1 MELQQLRYVLA
12 VAEERN
18 FTRAAAK
25 THVVQSA
32 LSHQIKALEREL
44 GVRLFARTSRRV
56 ELTSAGRAFAAGA
69 RATLDAAERSVAE
82 AVAATGQMRGSLT
95 VGAIPTVTRLD
106 LVSVLG
112 EFHRS
117 HPQVSIGMSV
127 GGSLD
132 FIDRIRAGALDVAV
146 LGLPEDVEP
155 TGVASTVLAREK
167 LVAVLGPNHRFA
179 GRRRLRLADLADE
192 PFVDFPSDSPGR
204 SQSDRAFA
212 EAGLTRTV
220 AFESMLVDMML
231 DLIAQG
237 LGIALLA
244 PAVVPDG
251 RGLVTVPVTD
261 GPRRVEYLAWSEF
274 NPSPA
279 ASAFVESALASVDAE
294 PATVESLPGSR

>member
-56 ELTSAGRAFAAGA
+56 ELTESGRAFVAGA
-69 RATLDAAERSVAE
+69 RATQDAPDRTVTE

-106 LVSVLG
+106 LTGVLG
-112 EFHRS
+112 RFHRTYP
-117 HPQVSIGMSV
+117 HVSIGMSV

-132 FIDRIRAGALDVAV
+132 FIDRIRAGSLDAAV

-155 TGVASTVLAREK
+155 KGVANTVIAEER
-167 LVAVLGPNHRFA
+167 LVAVLGPGHRFA

-192 PFVDFPSDSPGR
+192 AFVDFPADSPGR
-204 SQSDRAFA
+204 AQSDRAFA

-231 DLIAQG
+231 DLVGQG
-237 LGIALLA
+237 LCIALLA

-251 RGLVTVPVTD
+251 RELVTVPVTD
-261 GPRRVEYLAWSEF
+261 GPKRVEYLAWSEF

-279 ASAFVESALASVDAE
+279 ASVFVEEALAGLDAE
-294 PATVESLPGSR
+294 

>member
-18 FTRAAAK
+18 FTRAATK

-56 ELTSAGRAFAAGA
+56 ELTEAGRAFVAGA
-69 RATLDAAERSVAE
+69 RATLDAADRTVTE

-106 LVSVLG
+106 LTGVLG
-112 EFHRS
+112 RFHRTYP
-117 HPQVSIGMSV
+117 HVSIGMSV

-132 FIDRIRAGALDVAV
+132 FIDRIRAGSLDAAV

-155 TGVASTVLAREK
+155 KGVANTVIAEER
-167 LVAVLGPNHRFA
+167 LVAVLGPGHRFA

-192 PFVDFPSDSPGR
+192 AFVDFPADSPGR
-204 SQSDRAFA
+204 AQSDRAFA

-231 DLIAQG
+231 DLVGQG
-237 LGIALLA
+237 LCIALLA

-251 RGLVTVPVTD
+251 RELVTVPVTD
-261 GPRRVEYLAWSEF
+261 GPKRVEYLAWSEF

-279 ASAFVESALASVDAE
+279 ASVFVEEALAGLDAE
-294 PATVESLPGSR
+294 

>member
-18 FTRAAAK
+18 FTRAATK

-56 ELTSAGRAFAAGA
+56 ELTTAGHAFVAGA
-69 RATLDAAERSVAE
+69 RATLDAADRTVTE
-82 AVAATGQMRGSLT
+82 AVAATGQMRGSLS

-106 LVSVLG
+106 LVAVLG
-112 EFHRS
+112 RFHRTY
-117 HPQVSIGMSV
+117 PQVSVGLSV
-127 GGSLD
+127 GGSVD
-132 FIDRIRAGALDVAV
+132 FIERIRAGSLDAAV
-146 LGLPEDVEP
+146 LGLPEAAVP
-155 TGVASTVLAREK
+155 TGVASQVLARER
-167 LVAVLGPNHRFA
+167 LVAVLGPGHRFA
-179 GRRRLRLADLADE
+179 RRKRLRLADLTDE
-192 PFVDFPSDSPGR
+192 VFVDFPADSPGR

-231 DLIAQG
+231 DLIAHD

-244 PAVVPDG
+244 PAVVPEG
-251 RGLVTVPVTD
+251 RGLITVPVVD
-261 GPRRVEYLAWSEF
+261 GPKRVEYLAWSEF

-279 ASAFVESALASVDAE
+279 ASAFVESALASLGAE
-294 PATVESLPGSR
+294 

>member
-18 FTRAAAK
+18 FTRAATK

-56 ELTSAGRAFAAGA
+56 ELTEAGHAFVAGA
-69 RATLDAAERSVAE
+69 RATLDAADRTVTE
-82 AVAATGQMRGSLT
+82 AVAATGQMRGSLS

-106 LVSVLG
+106 LTAVLG
-112 EFHRS
+112 RFHRTYP
-117 HPQVSIGMSV
+117 HVSIGMSV

-132 FIDRIRAGALDVAV
+132 FIDRIRAGSLDAAV

-155 TGVASTVLAREK
+155 KGVANTVIAEER
-167 LVAVLGPNHRFA
+167 LVAVLGPGHRFA

-192 PFVDFPSDSPGR
+192 AFVDFPADSPGR
-204 SQSDRAFA
+204 AQSDRAFA

-231 DLIAQG
+231 DLVGQG
-237 LGIALLA
+237 LCIALLA

-251 RGLVTVPVTD
+251 RELVTVPVTD
-261 GPRRVEYLAWSEF
+261 GPKRVEYLAWSEF

-279 ASAFVESALASVDAE
+279 ASVFVEEALAGLDAE
-294 PATVESLPGSR
+294 

>member
-1 MELQQLRYVLA
+1 MELQQLRYALA

-18 FTRAAAK
+18 FTRAATK

-56 ELTSAGRAFAAGA
+56 ELTTAGHAFVAGA
-69 RATLDAAERSVAE
+69 RATLDAADRTVTE
-82 AVAATGQMRGSLT
+82 AVAATGQMRGSLS

-106 LVSVLG
+106 LTAVLG
-112 EFHRS
+112 RFHRTY
-117 HPQVSIGMSV
+117 PQVSIGMSV

-132 FIDRIRAGALDVAV
+132 FIERIRTGSLDAAV

-155 TGVASTVLAREK
+155 KGVASTVIAQER
-167 LVAVLGPNHRFA
+167 LVAVLGPGHRFA
-179 GRRRLRLADLADE
+179 ERRRLRLADLADE
-192 PFVDFPSDSPGR
+192 AFVDFPSDSPGR

-231 DLIAQG
+231 DLVGQG
-237 LGIALLA
+237 LCIALLA

-251 RGLVTVPVTD
+251 RELATVPVTD
-261 GPRRVEYLAWSEF
+261 GPKRAEYLAWSEF

-279 ASAFVESALASVDAE
+279 ASAFVESALASLGAE
-294 PATVESLPGSR
+294 QG

>member
-18 FTRAAAK
+18 FTRAATK

-56 ELTSAGRAFAAGA
+56 ELTTAGHAFVAGA
-69 RATLDAAERSVAE
+69 RATLDAADRTVTE
-82 AVAATGQMRGSLT
+82 AVAATGQMRGSLS

-106 LVSVLG
+106 LVAVLG
-112 EFHRS
+112 RFHRTY
-117 HPQVSIGMSV
+117 PQVSVGLSV
-127 GGSLD
+127 GGSVD
-132 FIDRIRAGALDVAV
+132 FIERIRAGSLDAAV
-146 LGLPEDVEP
+146 LGLPEAAVP
-155 TGVASTVLAREK
+155 TGVASQVLARER
-167 LVAVLGPNHRFA
+167 LVAVLGPGHRFA
-179 GRRRLRLADLADE
+179 RRKRLRLADLTDE
-192 PFVDFPSDSPGR
+192 VFVDFPADSPGR

-231 DLIAQG
+231 DLIAHD

-244 PAVVPDG
+244 PAVVPEG
-251 RGLVTVPVTD
+251 RGLITVPVVD
-261 GPRRVEYLAWSEF
+261 GPKRVEYLAWSEF

-279 ASAFVESALASVDAE
+279 ASAFVESALASLGAE
-294 PATVESLPGSR
+294 YG

>member
-18 FTRAAAK
+18 FTRAATK

-56 ELTSAGRAFAAGA
+56 ELTTAGLAFVAGA
-69 RATLDAAERSVAE
+69 RATLDAADRTVTE
-82 AVAATGQMRGSLT
+82 AVAATGQMRGSLS

-106 LVSVLG
+106 LTAVLG
-112 EFHRS
+112 RFHRTY
-117 HPQVSIGMSV
+117 PQVSIGMSV

-132 FIDRIRAGALDVAV
+132 FIERIRTGSLDAAV

-155 TGVASTVLAREK
+155 KGVASTVIAQER
-167 LVAVLGPNHRFA
+167 LVAVLGPGHRFA
-179 GRRRLRLADLADE
+179 ERRRLRLADLADE
-192 PFVDFPSDSPGR
+192 AFVDFPSDSPGR

-231 DLIAQG
+231 DLVGQG
-237 LGIALLA
+237 LCIALLA

-251 RGLVTVPVTD
+251 RELATVPVTD
-261 GPRRVEYLAWSEF
+261 GPKRAEYLAWSEF

-279 ASAFVESALASVDAE
+279 ASAFVESALASLGAE
-294 PATVESLPGSR
+294 

>member
-18 FTRAAAK
+18 FTRAAQN

-44 GVRLFARTSRRV
+44 GVQLFARTSRRV
-56 ELTSAGRAFAAGA
+56 ELTEAGHAFVAGA
-69 RATLDAAERSVAE
+69 RATLDAAERTVTE
-82 AVAATGQMRGSLT
+82 AVATTGQMRGSLS

-106 LVSVLG
+106 LTAVLG
-112 EFHRS
+112 RFHRTY
-117 HPQVSIGMSV
+117 PQVSIGMSV

-132 FIDRIRAGALDVAV
+132 FIERIRAGSLDAAV
-146 LGLPEDVEP
+146 LGLPEYVEP
-155 TGVASTVLAREK
+155 TGVAKAVLARER
-167 LVAVLGPNHRFA
+167 LVAVLGPGHRFS
-179 GRRRLRLADLADE
+179 GRKRLRLADLTDE
-192 PFVDFPSDSPGR
+192 TFVDFPSDSPGR

-231 DLIAQG
+231 DLVAQG

-244 PAVVPDG
+244 PAVVPKG

-261 GPRRVEYLAWSEF
+261 GPKRVEYLAWSEF

-279 ASAFVESALASVDAE
+279 ATAFIEAALASLDAE
-294 PATVESLPGSR
+294 

>member
-18 FTRAAAK
+18 FTRAAQN

-44 GVRLFARTSRRV
+44 GVQLFARTSRRV
-56 ELTSAGRAFAAGA
+56 ELTEAGHAFVAGA
-69 RATLDAAERSVAE
+69 RATLDAADRTVTE

-106 LVSVLG
+106 LTGVLG
-112 EFHRS
+112 RFHRTYP
-117 HPQVSIGMSV
+117 HVSIGMSV

-132 FIDRIRAGALDVAV
+132 FIERIRAGSLDAAV
-146 LGLPEDVEP
+146 LGLPEYVEP
-155 TGVASTVLAREK
+155 TGVAKAVLARER
-167 LVAVLGPNHRFA
+167 LVAVLGPGHRFS
-179 GRRRLRLADLADE
+179 GRKRLRLADLTDE
-192 PFVDFPSDSPGR
+192 TFVDFPSDSPGR

-231 DLIAQG
+231 DLVAQG
-237 LGIALLA
+237 LGIVLLA
-244 PAVVPDG
+244 PAVVPKG

-261 GPRRVEYLAWSEF
+261 GPKRVEYLAWSEF

-279 ASAFVESALASVDAE
+279 ATAFIEAALASLDAE
-294 PATVESLPGSR
+294 